1 MRDMRRRLFIAVVS
15 ALGVVAMAAPAGAT
29 EGSLVRESNT
39 NWSTPSTDPTGLTY
53 DPRSHKFWISD
64 SEVDETG
71 FCKHRNLFLAN
82 RLGALQKT
90 RRVDKATVE
99 PGGDRLVCAR
109 QVPLRGLRRQKRH
122 LPVRSRP

>member
-71 FCKHRNLFLAN
+71 FWKHRNLFLAN
-82 RLGALQKT
+82 RLGALKKT

-99 PGGDRLVCAR
+99 PEGIAWYSAR
-109 QVPLRGLRRQKRH
+109 
-122 LPVRSRP
+122 